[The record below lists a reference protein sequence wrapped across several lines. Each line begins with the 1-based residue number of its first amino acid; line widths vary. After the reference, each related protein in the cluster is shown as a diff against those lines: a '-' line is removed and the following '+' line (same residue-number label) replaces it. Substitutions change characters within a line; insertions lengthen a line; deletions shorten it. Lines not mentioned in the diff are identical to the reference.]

1 MKFYGARDEDGELYL
16 YTKIPERETHR
27 FIAEKNDDYIKIPR
41 ELFPDLKFK
50 DDPVEV
56 ELKIENLNVQMG

>member
-1 MKFYGARDEDGELYL
+1 MKFYVARYEDGELYL

-41 ELFPDLKFK
+41 
-50 DDPVEV
+50 
-56 ELKIENLNVQMG
+56 